1 MTLLVRAYL
10 LDKYGPLLTEDQLAE
25 VLHCEPGTIR
35 TQRSAGNLRAL
46 PVVRH
51 GKKPLFHVE
60 DVASLIEEMR
70 EAGRLNR

>member
-1 MTLLVRAYL
+1 MSFLTAAHLMS
-10 LDKYGPLLTEDQLAE
+10 KYGPLLTEDQLAE

-35 TQRSAGNLRAL
+35 TQRSVGNLRGL

-51 GKKPLFHVE
+51 GKKPLFHAE
-60 DVASLIEEMR
+60 DVANLIEEMR